1 MAFGL
6 LSFFFLPRTPTSS
19 QFLSQKE
26 KEAIHAA
33 LEQDWTPDSEEEAFS
48 LGQVIAAFKTPHVSL
63 YHYIAT
69 LTYRM
74 YLALSGSHSVCHFF
88 LRWKYVV

>member
-19 QFLSQKE
+19 RFLSEKE

-33 LEQDWTPDSEEEAFS
+33 LEHDWTPDSEEEAFS
-48 LGQVIAAFKTPHVSL
+48 WGQVIAAFKTPHVSL
-63 YHYIAT
+63 YHYT
-69 LTYRM
+69 TTSTYGVYLTPP
-74 YLALSGSHSVCHFF
+74 GSHFVYHIF
-88 LRWKYVV
+88 LQWQ